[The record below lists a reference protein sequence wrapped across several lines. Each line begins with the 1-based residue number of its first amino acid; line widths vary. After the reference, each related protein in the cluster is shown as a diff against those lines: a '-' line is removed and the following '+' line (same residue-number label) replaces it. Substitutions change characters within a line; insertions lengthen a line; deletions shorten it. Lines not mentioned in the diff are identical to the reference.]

1 MNVSDAEIMAAQKLL
16 GSVCGL
22 FGEPA
27 GVTGTAGVKK
37 LCEMGVL
44 GKDDTVVTMISGNGL
59 KDVENAIKGSRGPHL
74 LPQRHGEPA
83 ACLCRPR
90 RGRAIISPLPREE
103 SPSGSSLSFP
113 PASPCNFP
121 RPVVQSS

>member
-1 MNVSDAEIMAAQKLL
+1 MNVSDAEIMAAHKLL

-59 KDVENAIKGSRGPHL
+59 KDVENAIKAAGAPISCPNDMESL
-74 LPQRHGEPA
+74 LKAFAENGVDAQ
-83 ACLCRPR
+83 
-90 RGRAIISPLPREE
+90 
-103 SPSGSSLSFP
+103 
-113 PASPCNFP
+113 
-121 RPVVQSS
+121 